1 MKRILHVVTFMG
13 RGGLEVWLME
23 IMRRTDK
30 TKYHYDILV
39 QSDVDGLFDDEIRSL
54 GFNVIQCPSR
64 GKPFKLLYLFSKVL
78 FKNKKYDVVHS
89 HIHHPSA
96 FILAIAKLFRVKMTI
111 THSHNICY
119 ADRSGLSKLRRLYLS
134 VSEFMLKYVSDYGFG
149 VSDGASEEL
158 FGNDFRNKINRS
170 TLYCGVPVVKTNPVN
185 DIDEFKK
192 SLGIEP
198 TMKIIGNVGRF
209 NYQKNHDLIFDVFIE
224 VLNKRNDVVLLL
236 VGEGELK
243 KTFQEKVKT
252 LKLEDNIKFLGDRSD
267 VPDLLQIMDMFF
279 FPSRFEGLGLALV
292 EAQVAGLP
300 CLLSDTIPY
309 DAHIVKDL
317 IKVVSLDASVEEWSS
332 EFNNLLQK
340 NLKNPELGYET
351 VLASPHNVENCKEV
365 LEDLY
370 DKS

>member
-23 IMRRTDK
+23 IMRRTDR

-39 QSDVDGLFDDEIRSL
+39 QSDVEGLFDEEIRTL

-64 GKPFKLLYLFSKVL
+64 GKPLKLLYLFSKVL

-96 FILAIAKLFRVKMTI
+96 FILAIAKLFRVKMTV

-119 ADRSGLSKLRRLYLS
+119 ADRSDLSIIRKLYLS
-134 VSEFMLKYVSDYGFG
+134 VSEFLLKYVSDYGFG

-158 FGNDFRNKINRS
+158 FGKDFRNKTNRS
-170 TLYCGVPVVKTNPVN
+170 TLYCGVPVVKTRPID
-185 DIDEFKK
+185 DINAFKK
-192 SLGIEP
+192 GLGIDP
-198 TMKIIGNVGRF
+198 DKIIIGNVGRF
-209 NYQKNHDLIFDVFIE
+209 NYQKNHDLIFDVFQN
-224 VLNKRNDVVLLL
+224 VLKTRKDVVLML

-243 KTFQEKVKT
+243 ESFQNKVKN
-252 LKLEDNIKFLGDRSD
+252 LKLDDNIKFLGDRSD

-300 CLLSDTIPY
+300 CLLSDTIPK

-317 IKVVSLDASVEEWSS
+317 IRVVSLDDSIEYWTT
-332 EFNNLLQK
+332 EFNDLLQ
-340 NLKNPELGYET
+340 NNIKNPQLGYDT
-351 VLASPHNVENCKEV
+351 VLASPHNVENCKVV
-365 LEDLY
+365 LEALY